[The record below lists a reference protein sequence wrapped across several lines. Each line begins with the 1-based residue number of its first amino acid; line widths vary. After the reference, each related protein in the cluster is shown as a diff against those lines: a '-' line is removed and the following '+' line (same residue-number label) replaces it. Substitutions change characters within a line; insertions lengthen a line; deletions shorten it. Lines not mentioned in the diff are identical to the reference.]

1 MNTLTPTRQQIIEVI
16 DNLPEDTFSEL
27 VSFIGY
33 LRYKAVGPKTVQP
46 HNSFLLSI
54 AGLGASNEE
63 NISERDEEILESE
76 VNPIRG
82 WSLHPDEQV

>member
-1 MNTLTPTRQQIIEVI
+1 
-16 DNLPEDTFSEL
+16 
-27 VSFIGY
+27 
-33 LRYKAVGPKTVQP
+33 
-46 HNSFLLSI
+46 LSI